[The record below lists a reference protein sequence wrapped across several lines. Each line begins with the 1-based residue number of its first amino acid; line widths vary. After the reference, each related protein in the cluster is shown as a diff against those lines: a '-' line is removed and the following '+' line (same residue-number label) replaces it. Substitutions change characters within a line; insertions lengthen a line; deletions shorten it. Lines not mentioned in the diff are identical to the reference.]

1 MNSRSVAPASQ
12 STAQL
17 ITTSKQV
24 QEVVHIHLGLSQQ
37 TGECSNFD
45 GLVKR
50 NDATPTAASHHHM
63 AAVLAN
69 RRKTQ
74 PFQRTNDLPSGKVR
88 ELRHGR
94 ER

>member
-1 MNSRSVAPASQ
+1 MFD
-12 STAQL
+12 AQL
-17 ITTSKQV
+17 RTTSKKI
-24 QEVVHIHLGLSQQ
+24 QELVHINLRLPQQ
-37 TGECSNFD
+37 TSECSNFD

-74 PFQRTNDLPSGKVR
+74 PFQRANDLPSGKVR

>member
-1 MNSRSVAPASQ
+1 MFD
-12 STAQL
+12 AQL
-17 ITTSKQV
+17 RTTSKKI
-24 QEVVHIHLGLSQQ
+24 QELVHINLGLPQQ
-37 TGECSNFD
+37 TSECSNFD

-50 NDATPTAASHHHM
+50 NDATPTAAPHHHM

-74 PFQRTNDLPSGKVR
+74 PFQRANDLPSGKVR